1 MESLLNPIDGFKE
14 CTSES
19 KISRFFGRN
28 HLKGD
33 KVFDLILFLF
43 ILYGLALKF
52 RFALAIPLNS
62 DSVLAGLVSRE
73 VLEHGNYFLSGYYF
87 PSADPYIFSDFLPFH
102 LLPQLFSDYDPM
114 ALVVSSYLIFIGTV
128 VVYSMLI
135 YSITKNITNSLIFS
149 ALIANVPNS
158 PFGWGSYSF
167 FAVPTGH
174 TATILFIGLLLLICE
189 QDARKEIKSILYLLI
204 LILISFSDSILI
216 LWYLV
221 PFFVTQTFLNRP
233 FELRKIIFPFI
244 SMASVGLIYLLKES
258 VNTFV
263 SIPVSLITSKAQILD
278 NWRLFYEG
286 IALLYNFNLYQ
297 FTQTHR
303 LDIQIAILIPITI
316 GIIYFIVVNISYN
329 MLKKPVCL
337 FPLLSIAFTSIV
349 YIFTSVSI
357 DILTTR
363 YLTFPLIICTVI
375 LALIYNKNTKH
386 YRLYS
391 VLFLLLVIINA
402 GSNLEAF
409 KSGYQEPNQEQYE
422 LISYLKESNLTYGYA
437 DYWDSNI
444 ITYLSK
450 EEVIIRPVTFTDTG
464 IVPFRW
470 LSCERW
476 FEEQGNITDKVFIL
490 QRNMQKGEIEAIVN
504 VNPPKETLEFGNY
517 KIYVWNT
524 QELQSLIHFS

>member
-1 MESLLNPIDGFKE
+1 MESLLNPIAGFKK
-14 CTSES
+14 CPGES
-19 KISRFFGRN
+19 KISRLSGRN

-33 KVFDLILFLF
+33 QVFDIILFLF

-52 RFALAIPLNS
+52 RFSLAMPLNS
-62 DSVLAGLVSRE
+62 DSVLAGLVCRE

-114 ALVVSSYLIFIGTV
+114 ALVVSSYLIFVATV

-149 ALIANVPNS
+149 ALIANVPNN

-167 FAVPTGH
+167 LAVPTGH

-189 QDARKEIKSILYLLI
+189 QDARKEVKYILYLLI
-204 LILISFSDSILI
+204 LVLISFSDSILI

-221 PFFVTQTFLNRP
+221 PFFASRTLLNRP
-233 FELRKIIFPFI
+233 FELRKMIFPFI
-244 SMASVGLIYLLKES
+244 SMVSVGFIYLLKES
-258 VNTFV
+258 INTFI
-263 SIPVSLITSKAQILD
+263 STPVSLITSKAQILD
-278 NWRLFYEG
+278 NSRLFYEG
-286 IALLYNFNLYQ
+286 ITLLYNFNLYQ

-303 LDIQIAILIPITI
+303 LNIQVAILIPITI
-316 GIIYFIVVNISYN
+316 GIIYFAVVNISYN
-329 MLKKPVCL
+329 MLKRQVCL
-337 FPLLSIAFTSIV
+337 FALLSIAFTSIV

-386 YRLYS
+386 YKLYS
-391 VLFLLLVIINA
+391 ILLFSLIVINA
-402 GSNLEAF
+402 TSNMEAYN
-409 KSGYQEPNQEQYE
+409 SGYPQPNQEQYR
-422 LISYLKESNLTYGYA
+422 LIEYLKESNLTFGYA

-450 EEVIIRPVTFTDTG
+450 EDIIIRPVIFTGTK
-464 IVPFRW
+464 IVPSNW

-476 FEEQGNITDKVFIL
+476 FRDQNNTNEVFVIYKDRQKTDIQIMVS
-490 QRNMQKGEIEAIVN
+490 E
-504 VNPPKETLEFGNY
+504 NPPKETLEFESY
-517 KIYVWNT
+517 TIYVWDS
-524 QELQSLIHFS
+524 QRLQPLMNFS